1 MSLTYFWLAK
11 LFILNVYFHLT
22 IWRRSNQLLMNE
34 FLEVRM
40 KGHECDLGCKYY
52 KRKQRFKLQMQS
64 RFDSH
69 QVLQGLACCLCSSC
83 ARLIVSFLSSI
94 FQGENLARTNM
105 IDLSG
110 KVAPLWRDRDCRR
123 ASFPWQRHHCTWG
136 LFIILAFQFLFNR
149 AKKIRW
155 FKDFQCSSSSLKRM
169 LPGITTC
176 LISDFQRGEH
186 QLHHAPERN

>member
-1 MSLTYFWLAK
+1 MSLSLTYFWLAK
-11 LFILNVYFHLT
+11 WKCILPPDDLAPQQPTPDERFFGGPDEGPWVRSGMQMLKTKTEVQTSKEVSFWFSPSSAGSCLLSLF
-22 IWRRSNQLLMNE
+22 LLWQK
-34 FLEVRM
+34 V
-40 KGHECDLGCKYY
+40 
-52 KRKQRFKLQMQS
+52 
-64 RFDSH
+64 
-69 QVLQGLACCLCSSC
+69 
-83 ARLIVSFLSSI
+83 IVSFLSSI

-105 IDLSG
+105 IDISG
-110 KVAPLWRDRDCRR
+110 KNAPLWRDRDCRR
-123 ASFPWQRHHCTWG
+123 ASFPWQRHHCIWG
-136 LFIILAFQFLFNR
+136 LFILLAFQFLFNR

>member
-34 FLEVRM
+34 VLEVPM

-52 KRKQRFKLQMQS
+52 KRKLEVKTSNAVSFWFS
-64 RFDSH
+64 PSSA
-69 QVLQGLACCLCSSC
+69 GSCLLSLFLLWQK
-83 ARLIVSFLSSI
+83 LIVSFLSSI

-123 ASFPWQRHHCTWG
+123 ASFPWQRHHCIWG
-136 LFIILAFQFLFNR
+136 LFILLAFQF
-149 AKKIRW
+149 
-155 FKDFQCSSSSLKRM
+155 
-169 LPGITTC
+169 
-176 LISDFQRGEH
+176 
-186 QLHHAPERN
+186 